1 VVIAA
6 AGNYG
11 SDDLF
16 YPAAYEEVISVW
28 SFDKQFERSVF
39 SNYGSWVD
47 VYAPGEQ
54 LVVPDSEDGFADT
67 DGTSAAAPLFAWV
80 YALLMRTFWTTT
92 DLEKYYIRTAD
103 ELNYLDIQT
112 MCASPEQDTIVATWV
127 IQQLI
132 EPETP
137 LIELPKEHSSATI
150 QQVTQPVPDFRTQIA
165 DLARLRWGRIVASSV
180 LVVVIVTWLMKTNK
194 SLPPQ
199 ENS

>member
-16 YPAAYEEVISVW
+16 YPAAYEEVIAVW
-28 SFDKQFERSVF
+28 SFDKEFERSVF

-80 YALLMRTFWTTT
+80 YALLMRTFWTAT
-92 DLEKYYIRTAD
+92 DLEKYYIRTEN
-103 ELNYLDIQT
+103 ELNYLDIQA
-112 MCASPEQDTIVATWV
+112 MCASSKQDTIVATWV
-127 IQQLI
+127 IQQFT
-132 EPETP
+132 EPEPP
-137 LIELPKEHSSATI
+137 LVEVPSEHASATV
-150 QQVTQPVPDFRTQIA
+150 QEVAEPSPDYRMQILT
-165 DLARLRWGRIVASSV
+165 LARLRWWRIVASWV
-180 LVVVIVTWLMKTNK
+180 IVVVIITWLMKKNK
-194 SLPPQ
+194 PLPSQ
-199 ENS
+199 DNT